1 MPVTIVLG
9 SQWGDEGKG
18 KIVDRLAA
26 ESDYV
31 ARYQGGANAGHTII
45 LPDGKQ
51 FVLHLIPSGIF
62 HPDVHCVIGN
72 GVVIDPVALREEIK
86 MLEETGI
93 QVKGRLSISYNAHL
107 IMPYHKLLDKANE
120 AKLSKIDNS
129 KAVGTTGRGIGP
141 AYEDKFSRKG
151 IRIVDLL
158 DRTALTEKLRQ
169 NITEKNELLSKLYG
183 SEDLCNIDEIVAEYQ
198 AFDKEVDTYITDT
211 TLLLNTALKQ
221 GKHILAEGAQ
231 AALLDIDFG
240 TYPYVT
246 SSSPTAG
253 GACTGLGIPPTSI
266 NNIIGVVKAYST
278 RVGNGPFPTE
288 LLDAT
293 GERLRTQGHE
303 YGATTGRP
311 RRCGWL
317 DAVAVRYAVMI
328 NGINTIALTK
338 LDVLSGFEEI
348 KLCVAYERTSDGKR
362 LDQFTTDLKSLAN
375 IRPIYESFEGFSAD
389 SLEGVTAREELPA
402 VVEKYLSAIE
412 REIDVPLGI
421 VSLGPGRNETLV
433 SEEFGVMN

>member
-45 LPDGKQ
+45 LPDGSK

-62 HPDVHCVIGN
+62 HPSALCVIGN

-86 MLEETGI
+86 MLEATGV
-93 QVKGRLSISYNAHL
+93 QVAGRLFISHNAHL
-107 IMPYHKLLDKANE
+107 IMPYHKMLDKAME
-120 AKLSKIDNS
+120 ARLSKIDSS

-158 DRTALTEKLRQ
+158 DRPSLTEKLRQ
-169 NITEKNELLSKLYG
+169 NITEKNELLSKFYG
-183 SEDLCNIDEIVAEYQ
+183 SDELCDVESIVSEYT
-198 AFDKEVDTYITDT
+198 AFDTEIDPYITDT
-211 TLLLNTALKQ
+211 SLLLNTALRE

-246 SSSPTAG
+246 SSSPTSG

-266 NNIIGVVKAYST
+266 KDIIGVAKAYTT
-278 RVGNGPFPTE
+278 RVGNGPFPSE
-288 LLDAT
+288 LLDET
-293 GERLRTQGHE
+293 GETLRQKGGE

-317 DAVAVRYAVMI
+317 DAVALRYSGMI
-328 NGINTIALTK
+328 NGTTSIALTK
-338 LDVLSGFEEI
+338 LDVLSGFDEI
-348 KLCVAYERTSDGKR
+348 KMCVGYERLTDGKR
-362 LDQFTTDLKSLAN
+362 LTHFTTDLRALAN
-375 IRPIYESFEGFSAD
+375 IRPIYESFEGWGDGALQGIGSRAD
-389 SLEGVTAREELPA
+389 LPVTTQ
-402 VVEKYLSAIE
+402 KYLGAIE
-412 REIDVPLGI
+412 REAELSLSMI
-421 VSLGPGRNETLV
+421 SLGPGRNETLTK
-433 SEEFGVMN
+433 